1 MCNVYKRIYVIYINT
16 KLIYQKYIYNQDFMI
31 KVG

>member
-1 MCNVYKRIYVIYINT
+1 MCNVYKHIYIYINA
-16 KLIYQKYIYNQDFMI
+16 KLLYQKYIYNQDFMI